1 MQLLSVITNSRACY
15 HQTTVIMALYHV
27 SCRIQMFL
35 TLVILKCLNLICYT
49 VNVFSPG
56 GKPCRDQW
64 AGARGAEV
72 PWACAFP
79 GAVIEQLH
87 SRVMKDSSMNT
98 SSHTPQIFQSGTW
111 CGVELDSQLSFDV
124 KFNINL
130 ISFDVKCVSVWHL
143 VWSSA

>member
-27 SCRIQMFL
+27 SCRIQMFCNVQ
-35 TLVILKCLNLICYT
+35 TLFQ
-49 VNVFSPG
+49 NVQMLHSYLFSLVGNPR
-56 GKPCRDQW
+56 CDQW

-87 SRVMKDSSMNT
+87 S
-98 SSHTPQIFQSGTW
+98 
-111 CGVELDSQLSFDV
+111 
-124 KFNINL
+124 
-130 ISFDVKCVSVWHL
+130 
-143 VWSSA
+143 